1 MRRTVKLLLICL
13 GLVIAPPVD
22 AGPLDETVFCGAPK
36 RDLFGNIERSS
47 AVIRAFKK
55 LHPCPS
61 TKLTYGACP
70 DWVLDH
76 PKPLACGYCDSVDNM
91 QWLPYEVWK
100 AKSLWE
106 RKIYGGRG
114 VSPGCP

>member
-1 MRRTVKLLLICL
+1 MLYVVSLLFFILATPVYSHTV
-13 GLVIAPPVD
+13 D
-22 AGPLDETVFCGAPK
+22 PLKETVFCGPPP
-36 RDLFGNIERSS
+36 RDSNNVIIRSS

-61 TKLTYGACP
+61 NGNTFGPCP
-70 DWVLDH
+70 GYYLDH

-91 QWLPYEVWK
+91 QWLPIDMWR

-106 RKIYGGRG
+106 RKIYGGKG
-114 VSPGCP
+114 ISKGCP